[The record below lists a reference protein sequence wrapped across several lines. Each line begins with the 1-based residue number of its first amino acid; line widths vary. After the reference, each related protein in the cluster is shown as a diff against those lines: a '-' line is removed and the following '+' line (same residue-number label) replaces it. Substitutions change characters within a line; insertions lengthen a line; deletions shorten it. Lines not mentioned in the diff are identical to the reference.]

1 VTCPRIRYIQGLSG
15 TETVIKNRL
24 APVIM
29 RFAGLFVV
37 CLLPLLASAKD
48 EKKEDVG
55 TVIGIDLGTT
65 YSCVGVF
72 KNGRVE
78 IIANDQG
85 NRITPS
91 YVAFTPD
98 GERLIGD
105 AAKNQLTTN
114 PENTVFDAKRM
125 IGREWTDKAVQ
136 SDIKYFPFKVI
147 NKNDKPHIQV
157 DTKDG
162 EKVFAAEEISSMV
175 LQKMKEV
182 AEAFLGTK
190 VTHAV
195 VTVPAYFNDAQRQA
209 TKDAGTISGMTVMRI
224 INEPTAAAIA
234 YGLDKKEGEKNV
246 LVFDLGGGTFDV
258 SLLTIDNGVFEV
270 VSTNGDTHLGGEDF
284 DQRVMEHFIKL
295 YKKKK
300 GKDLRKDARAVQK
313 LRREVEK
320 AKRALSASHQVRVEV
335 ESLFEGE
342 DFSETLTRA
351 KFEEL
356 NMDLFRSTMK
366 PVQKVMEDAD
376 MQKKDID
383 EIVLV
388 GGSTRIPKIQQLVK
402 EYFNGKEP
410 SRGINPDEAVAYGA
424 AVQAGVLSGAQEGL
438 NDIVLL
444 DVNPLTMG
452 IETVGGVMT
461 KLIGRNTVI
470 PTKKSQ
476 IFSTAADNQNT
487 VTIQVYEGE
496 RPMTKDNHQLGKFD
510 LTGIP
515 PAPRG
520 VPQIEVTFEIDANGI
535 LQVSAED
542 KGTGNKE
549 KITITNDQ
557 NRLTPEDIEK
567 MIQDAEMFA
576 DEDAKLK
583 ARVESRNELES
594 YAYSL
599 KTQIKDK
606 DKLGS
611 KISDEDKEAI
621 ETAVEAKISWLEEN
635 QEAEAEDYKAQKKE
649 LEDTVNPI
657 ISKLYAQGGGPP
669 PGGDDDEDDVD
680 KDEL

>member
-1 VTCPRIRYIQGLSG
+1 
-15 TETVIKNRL
+15 
-24 APVIM
+24 
-29 RFAGLFVV
+29 
-37 CLLPLLASAKD
+37 
-48 EKKEDVG
+48 
-55 TVIGIDLGTT
+55 LG
-65 YSCVGVF
+65 
-72 KNGRVE
+72 K
-78 IIANDQG
+78 
-85 NRITPS
+85 
-91 YVAFTPD
+91 
-98 GERLIGD
+98 
-105 AAKNQLTTN
+105 
-114 PENTVFDAKRM
+114 
-125 IGREWTDKAVQ
+125 
-136 SDIKYFPFKVI
+136 
-147 NKNDKPHIQV
+147 
-157 DTKDG
+157 
-162 EKVFAAEEISSMV
+162 
-175 LQKMKEV
+175 
-182 AEAFLGTK
+182 K

-209 TKDAGTISGMTVMRI
+209 TKDAGAIAGLVVMRI

-234 YGLDKKEGEKNV
+234 YGMDKKEGEKNV

-270 VSTNGDTHLGGEDF
+270 ISTNGDTHLGGEDF

-300 GKDLRKDARAVQK
+300 GKDLRKDNRAVQK

-320 AKRALSASHQVRVEV
+320 AKRALSSAHQTRIEV

-342 DFSETLTRA
+342 DFTETLTRA

-366 PVQKVMEDAD
+366 PVQKVLEDAD

-388 GGSTRIPKIQQLVK
+388 GGSTRIPKVQQLVK
-402 EYFNGKEP
+402 DFFNGKEP

-424 AVQAGVLSGAQEGL
+424 AVQAGVLSGEDNTGE
-438 NDIVLL
+438 IVLL
-444 DVNPLTMG
+444 DVNPLSLG

-461 KLIGRNTVI
+461 KLISRNTVI

-520 VPQIEVTFEIDANGI
+520 VPQIECTFEIDANGI

-557 NRLTPEDIEK
+557 NRLTPEDIEQ
-567 MIQDAEMFA
+567 MIKDAEMFA
-576 DEDAKLK
+576 DEDKKLK
-583 ARVESRNELES
+583 ERVESRNELES

-599 KTQIKDK
+599 KNQINDK
-606 DKLGS
+606 EKLGA
-611 KISDEDKEAI
+611 KITDEDKEKI
-621 ETAVEAKISWLEEN
+621 EEAVNEKITWLEEN
-635 QEAEAEDYKAQKKE
+635 QEADGEDFKAQKKE
-649 LEDTVNPI
+649 LEEIVQPI
-657 ISKLYAQGGGPP
+657 IAKLYQQGGGPP
-669 PGGDDDEDDVD
+669 PGGEGGEPEEEDFD

>member
-1 VTCPRIRYIQGLSG
+1 MYW
-15 TETVIKNRL
+15 
-24 APVIM
+24 
-29 RFAGLFVV
+29 
-37 CLLPLLASAKD
+37 PLLTVLLTVAAVLGD
-48 EKKEDVG
+48 DKKEAEVG

-91 YVAFTPD
+91 YVAFTAD

-114 PENTVFDAKRM
+114 PENTVFDAKRL
-125 IGREWTDKAVQ
+125 IGRDWTDKAVQ
-136 SDIKYFPFKVI
+136 SDIKYFPFNVI
-147 NKNDKPHIQV
+147 EKDEKPHI
-157 DTKDG
+157 
-162 EKVFAAEEISSMV
+162 KVETSQGVKTFAAEEISAMV
-175 LQKMKEV
+175 LVKMKET
-182 AEAFLGTK
+182 AEAYLGKK

-209 TKDAGTISGMTVMRI
+209 TKDAGTIAGLNVMRI

-234 YGLDKKEGEKNV
+234 YGMDKKEGEKNV

-270 VSTNGDTHLGGEDF
+270 VATNGDTHLGGEDF

-300 GKDLRKDARAVQK
+300 GKDLRKDVRAVQK

-320 AKRALSASHQVRVEV
+320 AKRALSAAHQVRVEV
-335 ESLFEGE
+335 ESLIDGE

-356 NMDLFRSTMK
+356 NMDLFRGTLK
-366 PVQKVMEDAD
+366 PVQKVMEDSD
-376 MQKKDID
+376 LQKKEID

-402 EYFNGKEP
+402 EFFNGKEP

-424 AVQAGVLSGAQEGL
+424 AVQAGVLSGEQDTGDL
-438 NDIVLL
+438 VLL

-461 KLIGRNTVI
+461 KLISRNTVI

-487 VTIQVYEGE
+487 VTIQVFEGE
-496 RPMTKDNHQLGKFD
+496 RPMTKDNHLLGKFD
-510 LTGIP
+510 LTNIP

-557 NRLTPEDIEK
+557 NRLTPEDIER
-567 MIQDAEMFA
+567 MINDAEKFA

-583 ARVESRNELES
+583 GRVEARNELES

-599 KTQIKDK
+599 KNQIGDK
-606 DKLGS
+606 EKLGG
-611 KISDEDKEAI
+611 KLSDEEKEKI
-621 ETAVEAKISWLEEN
+621 EEIVNEKISWLEEN
-635 QEAEAEDYKAQKKE
+635 QEAEADELKAQKKE
-649 LEDTVNPI
+649 MEDIVQPI
-657 ISKLYAQGGGPP
+657 IAKLYQGGEGA
-669 PGGDDDEDDVD
+669 PGGDEGGDEDEEM

>member
-1 VTCPRIRYIQGLSG
+1 MKLVALFLLS
-15 TETVIKNRL
+15 L
-24 APVIM
+24 AVLTG
-29 RFAGLFVV
+29 A
-37 CLLPLLASAKD
+37 D
-48 EKKEDVG
+48 DKKEGSEDLG

-91 YVAFTPD
+91 YVAFTAD
-98 GERLIGD
+98 GERLVGD

-125 IGREWTDKAVQ
+125 IGRDWSDKAVQ
-136 SDIKYFPFKVI
+136 NDIKFYPFKVI
-147 NKNDKPHIQV
+147 EKNSKPNV
-157 DTKDG
+157 
-162 EKVFAAEEISSMV
+162 KVETSQGVKTFAPEEISAMV
-175 LQKMKEV
+175 LVKMKET
-182 AEAFLGTK
+182 AEAYLGKK

-209 TKDAGTISGMTVMRI
+209 TKDAGVIAGLTVMRI

-234 YGLDKKEGEKNV
+234 YGMDKKEGEKNV

-300 GKDLRKDARAVQK
+300 GKDLRKDVRAVQK

-320 AKRALSASHQVRVEV
+320 AKRALSAAHQVRVEV

-356 NMDLFRSTMK
+356 NMDLFKGTLK
-366 PVQKVMEDAD
+366 PVQKVLEDAD
-376 MQKKDID
+376 LTKKEID

-388 GGSTRIPKIQQLVK
+388 GGSTRIPKVQSLVK
-402 EYFNGKEP
+402 EFFNGKEP
-410 SRGINPDEAVAYGA
+410 SKGINPDEAVAYGA
-424 AVQAGVLSGAQEGL
+424 AVQAGVLSGEQDTGDL
-438 NDIVLL
+438 VLL
-444 DVNPLTMG
+444 DVNPLTLG

-461 KLIGRNTVI
+461 KLVARNTVI

-487 VTIQVYEGE
+487 VTIQVFEGE

-510 LTGIP
+510 IGGIP

-535 LQVSAED
+535 LVVSAED
-542 KGTGNKE
+542 KGTGTKE
-549 KITITNDQ
+549 KITITNDN
-557 NRLTPEDIEK
+557 NRLTPEDIER
-567 MIQDAEMFA
+567 MINDAEKFA
-576 DEDAKLK
+576 DEDAALK
-583 ARVESRNELES
+583 SKVEARNELES

-599 KTQIKDK
+599 KNQLSDK
-606 DKLGS
+606 EKLGGKLSDDEQS
-611 KISDEDKEAI
+611 KIEEVI
-621 ETAVEAKISWLEEN
+621 NEKIAWLEEN
-635 QEAEAEDYKAQKKE
+635 QDASADDLKAQKKE
-649 LEDTVNPI
+649 MEDIVQPI
-657 ISKLYAQGGGPP
+657 IAKLYQGAGGPP
-669 PGGDDDEDDVD
+669 PEGGEEEEDEF

>member
-1 VTCPRIRYIQGLSG
+1 MKLYLIASLCL
-15 TETVIKNRL
+15 
-24 APVIM
+24 
-29 RFAGLFVV
+29 AGLI
-37 CLLPLLASAKD
+37 LAE
-48 EKKEDVG
+48 EKENDVG

-91 YVAFTPD
+91 YVAFTAE
-98 GERLIGD
+98 GERLVGD
-105 AAKNQLTTN
+105 AAKNQLTSN

-125 IGREWTDKAVQ
+125 IGREWTDKSVQ
-136 SDIKYFPFKVI
+136 NDIKFYPFKVI
-147 NKNDKPHIQV
+147 EKSSKPHIKVETGSQ
-157 DTKDG
+157 G
-162 EKVFAAEEISSMV
+162 EKTFAPEEISAMV
-175 LQKMKEV
+175 LGKMKET
-182 AEAFLGTK
+182 AEAYLGKK

-209 TKDAGTISGMTVMRI
+209 TKDAGVIAGMTVMRI

-234 YGLDKKEGEKNV
+234 YGMDKKDGEKNV

-270 VSTNGDTHLGGEDF
+270 VATNGDTHLGGEDF

-300 GKDLRKDARAVQK
+300 GKDLRKDVRAVQK

-320 AKRALSASHQVRVEV
+320 AKRALSAAHQVRVEV

-356 NMDLFRSTMK
+356 NMDLFKGTLK
-366 PVQKVMEDAD
+366 PVQKVLEDAD
-376 MQKKDID
+376 LTKKDID

-388 GGSTRIPKIQQLVK
+388 GGSTRIPKVQALVK
-402 EYFNGKEP
+402 EFFNGKEP
-410 SRGINPDEAVAYGA
+410 SKGINPDEAVAYGA
-424 AVQAGVLSGAQEGL
+424 AVQAGVLSGEQDTG
-438 NDIVLL
+438 DIVLL
-444 DVNPLTMG
+444 DVNPLTLG

-461 KLIGRNTVI
+461 KLVPRNTVI

-496 RPMTKDNHQLGKFD
+496 RPMTKDNHLLGKFD
-510 LTGIP
+510 ITGIP

-535 LQVSAED
+535 MVVSAED

-549 KITITNDQ
+549 KITITNDN
-557 NRLTPEDIEK
+557 NRLSPEDIER
-567 MIQDAEMFA
+567 MINDAEKFA
-576 DEDAKLK
+576 EEDAQLK
-583 ARVESRNELES
+583 GKVEARNELES

-599 KTQIKDK
+599 KNQLSDK
-606 DKLGS
+606 EKLGGKLDEDEQS
-611 KISDEDKEAI
+611 KIEEVI
-621 ETAVEAKISWLEEN
+621 NEKIKWLEEN
-635 QEAEAEDYKAQKKE
+635 TDASAEDLKAQKKE
-649 LEDTVNPI
+649 MEDIVQPI
-657 ISKLYAQGGGPP
+657 IAKLYQGQGGAPP
-669 PGGDDDEDDVD
+669 PGGEEEEDYD

>member
-1 VTCPRIRYIQGLSG
+1 
-15 TETVIKNRL
+15 
-24 APVIM
+24 M

-37 CLLPLLASAKD
+37 CLLPLLASAKE

-136 SDIKYFPFKVI
+136 SDLKYFPFKVI

-576 DEDAKLK
+576 DEDKKLK
-583 ARVESRNELES
+583 ERVESRNELES

-599 KTQIKDK
+599 KTQINDK